1 MDRVDLNILGKNLE
15 KARRQAGFSQE
26 SVGAYLGVD
35 QGLISK
41 YENGERAITSDALD
55 RLADLFGC
63 SVGYFFG
70 EDKNTALKGIA
81 FRGSGIKGEDLKL
94 VAKMNRILMNLREME
109 QLLEEVKS

>member
-1 MDRVDLNILGKNLE
+1 MERVDLNILGKNLA
-15 KARRQAGFSQE
+15 KARKQAGFNQE

-41 YENGERAITSDALD
+41 YESGERAITSDALD

-70 EDKNTALKGIA
+70 EDEDTTLKSIA
-81 FRGSGIKGEDLKL
+81 FRGSGINGEDLKL